1 MIMDTLEDIGY
12 DYLKGTKWENDYKVF
27 PDHSIY
33 DLKRDKWVSA
43 TQGLL
48 NFHYIYK
55 ITDGKDI
62 YIGET
67 GLDLELRHK
76 LHKSEPCYCSAKKLD
91 LTKSKIELLCICF
104 KHEASRM
111 EQLFI
116 AQYPECV
123 NDNKDRKTPA
133 FIKGQLK
140 RITQH
145 EYRDGRKEELNLQV
159 FTSRL
164 FNK

>member
-67 GLDLELRHK
+67 GLD
-76 LHKSEPCYCSAKKLD
+76 
-91 LTKSKIELLCICF
+91 F
-104 KHEASRM
+104 
-111 EQLFI
+111 
-116 AQYPECV
+116 
-123 NDNKDRKTPA
+123 
-133 FIKGQLK
+133 
-140 RITQH
+140 
-145 EYRDGRKEELNLQV
+145 YRDFSKKENRCQCNSL
-159 FTSRL
+159 S
-164 FNK
+164 